1 MKKKIKLTAI
11 TLFCFILLIV
21 DAQAQMR
28 NDAGLQGNVGAV
40 SGFFEASIPVNYPT
54 GASGWWH
61 LLDVRHSN
69 TENNYAMQFA
79 GSFFNQDLYFRKTNN
94 NAGQPWQ
101 KVVMESDGRVG
112 IGKTPEYNFDVAG
125 TARAEGKAW
134 FSYGN
139 TGMGGYSWTN
149 AALTTNSIEIVNSHG
164 TVTNSSPT
172 LAFHRYGS
180 GGPQFRLAADGSN
193 ILYLESAGENSSR
206 SPVPYGGGP
215 NSYFSKLYI
224 DADLTAMGNVGIGT
238 TTPREKLSV
247 NGNIRAREIK
257 VQATDWP
264 DYVFEEGY
272 QVGTLKALE
281 SYIKTNKHLPG
292 MPSAKEVEAN
302 GIGVSKM
309 LKLQQQKIE
318 ELTLHLIEKDKAI
331 EKDELLT
338 KNQQTQIDL
347 LQKNFLELKQQLQ
360 LLLKEKK

>member
-1 MKKKIKLTAI
+1 MKRNIKLTA
-11 TLFCFILLIV
+11 LVLLCFTSLSV
-21 DAQAQMR
+21 NAQTGTR
-28 NDAGLQGNVGAV
+28 DNAGLQGDAGAV
-40 SGFFEASIPVNYPT
+40 SGFFETVNPLNYPA
-54 GASGWWH
+54 GANSWWH

-69 TENNYAMQFA
+69 NANNYAMQFA
-79 GSFFNQDLYFRKTNN
+79 GSFWDQELYFRKTNN

-101 KVVMESDGRVG
+101 KVVMESNGKVG

-125 TARAEGKAW
+125 TGRVEGKAW

-149 AALTTNSIEIVNSHG
+149 AALTTNSIEIVNNQG

-206 SPVPYGGGP
+206 SPIPYGGGP

-238 TTPREKLSV
+238 ATPKEKLSV
-247 NGNIRAREIK
+247 NGNIRAKEIK
-257 VQATDWP
+257 VQANDWP
-264 DYVFEEGY
+264 DYVFASGYKVEKLEE
-272 QVGTLKALE
+272 LE
-281 SYIKTNKHLPG
+281 HYIKTYKHLPG

-302 GIGVSKM
+302 GIAVSEM

-331 EKDELLT
+331 EKGASLT
-338 KNQQTQIDL
+338 KNQQHRLIYC
-347 LQKNFLELKQQLQ
+347 
-360 LLLKEKK
+360 KKTFWN

>member
-1 MKKKIKLTAI
+1 MKNTIKLSAL
-11 TLFCFILLIV
+11 TLFSISSLIAN
-21 DAQAQMR
+21 AQTR
-28 NDAGLQGNVGAV
+28 DNAGLQGDAGAV
-40 SGFFEASIPVNYPT
+40 SGFFETVNPVNYPA
-54 GASGWWH
+54 GASSWWH

-69 TENNYAMQFA
+69 TANNYAMQFA
-79 GSFFNQDLYFRKTNN
+79 GSFFNQELYFRKTNN

-101 KVVMESDGRVG
+101 KVVMESDGKVG

-125 TARAEGKAW
+125 TGRVEGQAW

-149 AALTTNSIEIVNSHG
+149 AALTTNSIEIVNNHG

-172 LAFHRYGS
+172 LVFHRYGS

-193 ILYLESAGENSSR
+193 VLYLESAGANSSR

-224 DADLTAMGNVGIGT
+224 DADFTAMGNVGIGT
-238 TTPREKLSV
+238 STPNEKLAV
-247 NGNIRAREIK
+247 NGKIRAKEIK
-257 VQATDWP
+257 VEATNWP
-264 DYVFEEGY
+264 DYVFDEGY
-272 QVGTLKALE
+272 KVGTLQELE
-281 SYIKTNKHLPG
+281 SYIKANKHLPD
-292 MPSAKEVEAN
+292 MPSAKDVEVN
-302 GIGVSKM
+302 GIAVSEM

-331 EKDELLT
+331 EKGASLAKD
-338 KNQQTQIDL
+338 QQVQIEF

-360 LLLKEKK
+360 LLMKEKK

>member
-1 MKKKIKLTAI
+1 MEKNIKLI
-11 TLFCFILLIV
+11 SLILFSVTSLIM

-40 SGFFEASIPVNYPT
+40 SGFFEASIPVNYPN

-94 NAGQPWQ
+94 NAGQTWS
-101 KVVMESDGRVG
+101 KVLLETNGNVGVGTTSPSTRLEVMPPSINESS
-112 IGKTPEYNFDVAG
+112 AG
-125 TARAEGKAW
+125 VFHLRGDQAW
-134 FSYGN
+134 GNVLTLATDATNGNDDAKLLFSYRNKSKQWSIGGN
-139 TGMGGYSWTN
+139 NGTTDFGIWEDGGDG
-149 AALTTNSIEIVNSHG
+149 I
-164 TVTNSSPT
+164 
-172 LAFHRYGS
+172 YGS
-180 GGPQFRLAADGSN
+180 GFGNQRFTVAAG
-193 ILYLESAGENSSR
+193 
-206 SPVPYGGGP
+206 
-215 NSYFSKLYI
+215 
-224 DADLTAMGNVGIGT
+224 GNVGIGIS
-238 TTPREKLSV
+238 TPREKLSV